1 MRMKAH
7 EIDKWRTL
15 PLLGRIA
22 RDPISATRAIH
33 EAHGPFVRVELPF
46 PTKSGSRRVSLIADA
61 DLYKTVM
68 SDSNLWVNVQITWG
82 GLPNHASNRL
92 SLGMTRLRGERHEH
106 YRKMFIA
113 PLKRPAVAAMSLEM
127 ARVAAGEMAKWP
139 RDRPVDLQHAIT
151 VMTTKLAVALLFGND
166 FERALPI
173 TDLITRQFKAF
184 RILPGRHY
192 LRWIWNASRQ
202 ERAIMDWAGEKRGN
216 HDARDLL
223 SVLVNNPDLDG
234 VSPSTEVICGIICFL
249 YAAAY
254 DTCLNGITWTL
265 LLLTQ
270 HPEIMQALTAEIE
283 GALEGELPTM
293 DRIGQLLLLD
303 RVVREGMRLIPPVP
317 LQMRRAGW
325 KTTLGDEAVEHG
337 ERVLIS
343 GNHICR
349 DPRIYD
355 EPDRFK
361 PDRWRSIKPSPFQYP
376 VFGAGGHMCPGV
388 SFGLQMVKIALSTIL
403 CSGRI
408 ELARDMPVAY
418 RTAVTMQPV
427 GSVDVVLRDRNATL
441 TYPRASGGLARL
453 VALPR

>member
-1 MRMKAH
+1 MKARD
-7 EIDKWRTL
+7 IDTWRSL
-15 PLLGRIA
+15 PLIAGLA

-33 EAHGPFVRVELPF
+33 EKYGPFVRVELPF
-46 PTKSGSRRVSLIADA
+46 KTKGGSRRVSMIADA

-68 SDSNLWVNVQITWG
+68 SDSELWRNVQITWG
-82 GLPNHASNRL
+82 GLPNHASSRL
-92 SLGMTRLRGERHEH
+92 SLGMTRLKGERHEH

-113 PLKRPAVAAMSLEM
+113 PLKRPAVAAMSPQM
-127 ARVAAGEMAKWP
+127 AEVAAQEMAKWP
-139 RDRPVDLQHAIT
+139 RNQPVDLQHAMT

-166 FERALPI
+166 FDRALPI

-192 LRWIWNASRQ
+192 LRWLWNASRQ
-202 ERAIMDWAGEKRGN
+202 EKVIMDWANEKRGN
-216 HDARDLL
+216 ANARDLL

-234 VSPSTEVICGIICFL
+234 TPPSPKIICGIICFL

-283 GALEGELPTM
+283 GALDGEPPTM

-303 RVVREGMRLIPPVP
+303 RVIREGMRLMPPVP
-317 LQMRRAGW
+317 LQMRKTRR
-325 KTTLGDEAVEHG
+325 KTTLGDEKVERG
-337 ERVLIS
+337 ERTLIS
-343 GNHICR
+343 GHLIGR
-349 DPRIYD
+349 DPELYP
-355 EPDRFK
+355 EPDSFR
-361 PDRWRSIKPSPFQYP
+361 PERWRSIKPSPFQYP

-388 SFGLQMVKIALSTIL
+388 VFGLQMVKIALATVLS
-403 CSGRI
+403 SGRI

-427 GSVDVVLRDRNATL
+427 GRVEVVLRDRGAKL
-441 TYPRASGGLARL
+441 RFPRASGAFARL
-453 VALPR
+453 VDLPT

>member
-1 MRMKAH
+1 MKAH
-7 EIDKWRTL
+7 DIDKWRSL
-15 PLLGRIA
+15 PLIARLA

-33 EAHGPFVRVELPF
+33 EKYGPFVRVELPF
-46 PTKSGSRRVSLIADA
+46 KTKGGSRRVSLIADA

-68 SDSNLWVNVQITWG
+68 SDSELWRNVQITWG
-82 GLPNHASNRL
+82 GLPNHASSRL
-92 SLGMTRLRGERHEH
+92 SLGMTRLKGERHEH

-113 PLKRPAVAAMSLEM
+113 PLKRPAVATMSPEM
-127 ARVAAGEMAKWP
+127 AEVAAQEMAKWP
-139 RDRPVDLQHAIT
+139 RNQPVDLQHAMT
-151 VMTTKLAVALLFGND
+151 VMTTKLAVALLFGSD

-192 LRWIWNASRQ
+192 LRWIWNASQQ
-202 ERAIMDWAGEKRGN
+202 EKVIMDWANEKRGN
-216 HDARDLL
+216 PDARDLL

-234 VSPSTEVICGIICFL
+234 LPPSSEVICGIICFL

-283 GALEGELPTM
+283 GALDGELPTM

-303 RVVREGMRLIPPVP
+303 RAIREGMRLMPPVP
-317 LQMRRAGW
+317 LQMRKSRH
-325 KTTLGDEAVEHG
+325 KTTLGDEKVERG
-337 ERVLIS
+337 ERTLIS
-343 GNHICR
+343 GYLIGR
-349 DPRIYD
+349 DPEMY
-355 EPDRFK
+355 PK
-361 PDRWRSIKPSPFQYP
+361 PDSFRPERWRSIKPSPFQYP

-388 SFGLQMVKIALSTIL
+388 VFGLQMVKIALATVLS
-403 CSGRI
+403 SGRI

-418 RTAVTMQPV
+418 RTAVSMQPV
-427 GSVDVVLRDRNATL
+427 GRVEVVLRDRGAAL
-441 TYPRASGGLARL
+441 RYPRASGAFAKL
-453 VALPR
+453 VDLPA